1 MPSVKLSGNAPFG
14 RYTVLGTD
22 GWTEIT
28 QDEACSVSHK
38 WTIGK
43 LSDPN
48 LLITFEESERE
59 TLLALEGKVLDLTLS
74 ELKIEGKASDV
85 AKTLLGEKPKPKSK
99 VSKAA
104 SKVVSKAAVK
114 PKVEKPKESEDS

>member
-1 MPSVKLSGNAPFG
+1 MPSVKLSGDAPFG

-59 TLLALEGKVLDLTLS
+59 TLLALEGRWLEVTLA
-74 ELKIEGKASDV
+74 ELEIEGDASDV

-104 SKVVSKAAVK
+104 SKVVSKAAIK
-114 PKVEKPKESEDS
+114 PKVEKPKESDDS

>member
-1 MPSVKLSGNAPFG
+1 LPSVKLSGNAPFG

-38 WTIGK
+38 WTVGK

-48 LLITFEESERE
+48 LVITFEESDRE

-85 AKTLLGEKPKPKSK
+85 ANALLGEKPKPKSK

-104 SKVVSKAAVK
+104 SKVVSKAAIK
-114 PKVEKPKESEDS
+114 PKVEKPEESEDS

>member
-1 MPSVKLSGNAPFG
+1 LPSVKLSGDAPFG

-48 LLITFEESERE
+48 LLIIFEESERE
-59 TLLALEGKVLDLTLS
+59 TLLALEGRWLEVTLA
-74 ELKIEGKASDV
+74 ELEIEGDASDV
-85 AKTLLGEKPKPKSK
+85 AKALLGEKPKPKSK

-104 SKVVSKAAVK
+104 SKVVSKAAIK
-114 PKVEKPKESEDS
+114 PKVEKPKESDDS

>member
-1 MPSVKLSGNAPFG
+1 LPSVKLSGNAPFG

-38 WTIGK
+38 WTVGK

-48 LLITFEESERE
+48 LVITFEESDRE

-85 AKTLLGEKPKPKSK
+85 AKALLGEKPKPKSK

-104 SKVVSKAAVK
+104 SKVVSKAAIK
-114 PKVEKPKESEDS
+114 PKVEKPEESEDS